1 MPDTNIAVVL
11 IIFNFSYFALSSR
24 TTASGTL
31 GCKVAGET
39 GLGVG
44 VRKAEGRG
52 IRRGGSV
59 VRCSLL
65 VLGYYHGTGRY

>member
-11 IIFNFSYFALSSR
+11 IIFNFSYSALSSR

-39 GLGVG
+39 GLGLTMGVG

-52 IRRGGSV
+52 IRRGGRV
-59 VRCSLL
+59 VRRSLF
-65 VLGYYHGTGRY
+65 